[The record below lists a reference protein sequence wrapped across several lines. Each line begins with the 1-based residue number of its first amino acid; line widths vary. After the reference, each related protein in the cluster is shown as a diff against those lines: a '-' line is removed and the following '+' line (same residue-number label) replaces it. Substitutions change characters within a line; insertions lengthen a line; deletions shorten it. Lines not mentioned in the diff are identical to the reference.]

1 MKRWIFGIGLVL
13 LPVAYVGVCVLN
25 QQPVE
30 WPVLGLM
37 VLIVLPL
44 LVFGKRITAV
54 EKEVNAM
61 SDADKAKAVA
71 KVAAKVARRQLGS
84 D

>member
-13 LPVAYVGVCVLN
+13 LPVAYLGVCYMN

-30 WPVLGLM
+30 WPVFGLM
-37 VLIVLPL
+37 ALIVLPL
-44 LVFGKRITAV
+44 LIFGKRITAV
-54 EKEVNAM
+54 EQEVNAM

-71 KVAAKVARRQLGS
+71 KAAAKLAKQHIGA